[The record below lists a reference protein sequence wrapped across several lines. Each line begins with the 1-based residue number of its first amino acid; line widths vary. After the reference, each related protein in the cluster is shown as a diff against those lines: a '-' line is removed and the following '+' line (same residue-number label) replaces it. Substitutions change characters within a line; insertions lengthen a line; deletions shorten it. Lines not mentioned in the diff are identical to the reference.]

1 MSNIK
6 IITMKRLTQE
16 EYRQEVCDT
25 LNIDIKIDT
34 YHKGDITLD
43 IFHTSDD
50 YEVYAM
56 YEGHNVKDISQEVFY
71 YEENLVSAFEN
82 LLMDSY
88 TNEGL
93 IIQVYCWDDEEIT
106 DKICWE
112 DLHENLRALKK
123 EHIEFMKKDP
133 KLTK

>member
-16 EYRQEVCDT
+16 QFRQSVCEK
-25 LNIDIKIDT
+25 LNIEINIDGS

-56 YEGHNVKDISQEVFY
+56 YEGYNVKDISQEVFY
-71 YEENLVSAFEN
+71 YEENLASAFEN

-88 TNEGL
+88 TNGGL
-93 IIQVYCWDDEEIT
+93 QVQVYCWDDEEMT

-112 DLHENLRALKK
+112 DLYDNIIALEK
-123 EHIEFMKKDP
+123 ES